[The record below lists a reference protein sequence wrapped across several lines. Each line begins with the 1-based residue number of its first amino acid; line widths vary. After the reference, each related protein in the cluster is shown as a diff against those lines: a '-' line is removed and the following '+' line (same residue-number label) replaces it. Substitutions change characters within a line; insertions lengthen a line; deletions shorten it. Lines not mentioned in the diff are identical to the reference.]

1 MSIKIKNR
9 DPKST
14 DFSPNDIIV
23 NVKDG
28 TLFYKSDKALFKL
41 QGDNLN
47 TPTTENSF
55 ESSINITA
63 FSGSFQYI
71 TASVIDVDAET
82 IRFGGTSLART
93 DVQNL
98 KTGLFNHI
106 TASGNISASGTGQFG
121 DDITITSGSF
131 HVETFNEGIKF
142 FNGTNY
148 TANKINITTAQ
159 NMQFRAGGVMQ
170 FVPTTEILGGA
181 QIIFKNADNTDR
193 IQVHNGAG
201 SGAGKARLDFE
212 DSSNNVKMS
221 ISSSGNVGIG
231 TTTPGEKLEVAGKA
245 IIRKSGTA
253 TAHGDT
259 DLFVTDA
266 TAALSH
272 ATIQILGGN
281 AGASNIQFSDT
292 DAYSQG
298 AILYNHSTDT
308 MAIKA
313 GASTAITITGSNQNV
328 GIGTSSPGEK
338 LEVVGNISASGLLFA
353 SSSEGNYSDIVV
365 QDITTGRFYTTS
377 SVALSTTLPSGIL
390 SSSAQIATD
399 ISGAI
404 DTATGSLSASIVSNY
419 LLNTT
424 DTLTGDLTVTGTITA
439 QEFHTEFVSA
449 SIIFS
454 SGSTQFG
461 NSSDD
466 IATFSGSI
474 NVKDPGNISTT
485 GIISGSGRLFA
496 NLTPGTENNLVYYNT
511 VSGEL
516 KRVQLLVLLTQQ
528 CLLKQFQVHLQV
540 QVKI

>member
-231 TTTPGEKLEVAGKA
+231 TTSPGNKLEVH
-245 IIRKSGTA
+245 SGTTNVTSVFKSSDNQA
-253 TAHGDT
+253 WVSVQDDDSGTYGALFGT
-259 DLFVTDA
+259 DSDA
-266 TAALSH
+266 GHHIVLADRSANKRLVIDSS
-272 ATIQILGGN
+272 G
-281 AGASNIQFSDT
+281 
-292 DAYSQG
+292 
-298 AILYNHSTDT
+298 
-308 MAIKA
+308 
-313 GASTAITITGSNQNV
+313 NV
-328 GIGTSSPGEK
+328 GIGITTPTEK
-338 LEVVGNISASGLLFA
+338 L
-353 SSSEGNYSDIVV
+353 
-365 QDITTGRFYTTS
+365 
-377 SVALSTTLPSGIL
+377 
-390 SSSAQIATD
+390 
-399 ISGAI
+399 
-404 DTATGSLSASIVSNY
+404 
-419 LLNTT
+419 
-424 DTLTGDLTVTGTITA
+424 
-439 QEFHTEFVSA
+439 
-449 SIIFS
+449 
-454 SGSTQFG
+454 
-461 NSSDD
+461 
-466 IATFSGSI
+466 
-474 NVKDPGNISTT
+474 
-485 GIISGSGRLFA
+485 
-496 NLTPGTENNLVYYNT
+496 
-511 VSGEL
+511 
-516 KRVQLLVLLTQQ
+516 
-528 CLLKQFQVHLQV
+528 
-540 QVKI
+540 